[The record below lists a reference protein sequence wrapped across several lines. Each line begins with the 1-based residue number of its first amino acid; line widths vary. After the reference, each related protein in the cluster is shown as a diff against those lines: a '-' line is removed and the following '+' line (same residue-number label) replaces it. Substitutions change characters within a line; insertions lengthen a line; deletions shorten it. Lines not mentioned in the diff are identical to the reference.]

1 MTKRD
6 WNGEFFKAE
15 DNCGATIRFEE
26 VNGEI
31 ERIPTPLITIE
42 KANAIL
48 REEIAKLETVYMSCY
63 LFSREESGVYMPS
76 GPEFTEF
83 ANNWRVTKKKSDTH
97 QTKILP
103 PKEIEK

>member
-6 WNGEFFKAE
+6 WYGEFFKAE

-48 REEIAKLETVYMSCY
+48 RSEIEKLETVFGHITKVHEGDYTVW
-63 LFSREESGVYMPS
+63 SGMKD
-76 GPEFTEF
+76 
-83 ANNWRVTKKKSDTH
+83 WQRVNSHVPDTH

>member
-1 MTKRD
+1 MTPEELKRD
-6 WNGEFFKAE
+6 WYGEFFRAE

-48 REEIAKLETVYMSCY
+48 REEIEKLETVTAHHSKYDY
-63 LFSREESGVYMPS
+63 GDWRE
-76 GPEFTEF
+76 
-83 ANNWRVTKKKSDTH
+83 NNEEPNPTH

-103 PKEIEK
+103 PTEIEK